1 MSKGLLGALGI
12 GAVLALVLAAY
23 LFFGF
28 PEQTRN
34 LGALSGDPVRGEYIS
49 KLAGCV
55 ACHTDPKAADGFLA
69 GGLPIETPF
78 GIFVG
83 PNITPD
89 TETGIGNWSLDD
101 FAGAVINGRSPN
113 GSHYYP
119 VFPYASYGGMADQDL
134 VDLWAY
140 LQTVPARNTAR
151 KSNQLSFPFNVR
163 LLMAPWKTLFL
174 NSEPWSPNPDKSDDW
189 NRGAYIVNALGH
201 CGECHTPRG
210 AFGNALNS
218 RKLSG
223 SLTGPGGEKVPSIT
237 AEDLTKAGWTTSLM
251 AIGLKIGITP
261 TGDFLGGSMGEV
273 LSDSTSHYT
282 DEDLAAVASYLFNE

>member
-12 GAVLALVLAAY
+12 GAVLALALAAY

-28 PEQTRN
+28 PEQTRT
-34 LGALSGDPVRGEYIS
+34 LGDISGDPDRGEYIS

-55 ACHTDPKAADGFLA
+55 ACHTNPKAADGLLA

-89 TETGIGNWSLDD
+89 PETGIGNWSLDD
-101 FAGAVINGRSPN
+101 FAGAVINGRSPD

-119 VFPYASYGGMADQDL
+119 VFPYASYGGMSEQDL
-134 VDLWAY
+134 VDLWTY
-140 LQTVPARNTAR
+140 LKTVPARKTTAQA
-151 KSNQLSFPFNVR
+151 NQLSFPFNIR

-174 NSEPWSPNPDKSDDW
+174 VSKPWSPTPEKSESW

-210 AFGNALNS
+210 PFGNALNS

-237 AEDLTKAGWTTSLM
+237 AEDLAKAGWTPSLI

-282 DEDLAAVASYLFNE
+282 DEDLAAVGAYLFNE

>member
-12 GAVLALVLAAY
+12 GAVLALALAAY
-23 LFFGF
+23 FFFGF
-28 PEQTRN
+28 PQQSRN
-34 LGALSGDPVRGEYIS
+34 LESLSGDPIRGEYVS

-55 ACHTDPKAADGFLA
+55 ACHTDPKASDGFLA

-78 GIFVG
+78 GIFVA

-89 TETGIGNWSLDD
+89 PDTGIGNWTLTD
-101 FAGAVINGRSPN
+101 FADAVINGLSPD

-134 VDLWAY
+134 VDLWTY
-140 LQTVPARNTAR
+140 LQTVPARIVTAQD
-151 KSNQLSFPFNVR
+151 NQLSFPFNIR

-174 NSEPWSPNPDKSDDW
+174 DSNTWTPNPEKTDSW

-210 AFGNALNS
+210 PFGNALKNQ
-218 RKLSG
+218 KLSG
-223 SLTGPGGEKVPSIT
+223 SQTGPGGEKVPSIT
-237 AEDLTKAGWTTSLM
+237 KEDLSKAGWTPSLIP
-251 AIGLKIGITP
+251 IGLKIGITP

-282 DEDLAAVASYLFNE
+282 DEDLAAVAAYLFDE